1 MSSPVYRSGWPFV
14 KRDSSLLALPP
25 IFRLSIVLYAMRLF
39 LLACLFLSGTY
50 LATAQSPSPDPV
62 VDFLRTYPT
71 RSALYLIR
79 NDTVLISQR
88 PDQKMP
94 LASAVKTIIAIE
106 FAQQAAAG
114 KIDPNERIPLT
125 DVDLYYLPNTD
136 GGAHPA
142 WKQRLAQQNLISN
155 GTVPLLDVAKGMIMF
170 SSNANTEYLL
180 DRLGPKAVNANLKTL
195 KLPNHDQIYP
205 IVAAL
210 MLYSAAPADSAK
222 AAKAVR
228 SLSANAYAARC
239 QAIHEQLKNDRSGAY
254 KQGFIFPDMNLQKSW
269 SDRLP
274 GSTVREYASVM
285 QKIISRTYFPT
296 AVQTVLDSIMEWP
309 FVANPGN
316 KDVYKHLGMK
326 GGSTAFVL
334 TNAFYA
340 ETTKGNR
347 VAAAVFFNNLTA
359 AEFSLLSKEL
369 NNITIR
375 CISKAQS
382 AALAA
387 ALVK

>member
-1 MSSPVYRSGWPFV
+1 MRS
-14 KRDSSLLALPP
+14 
-25 IFRLSIVLYAMRLF
+25 F

-62 VDFLRTYPT
+62 LAFLRTNPT

-180 DRLGPKAVNANLKTL
+180 DRLGPRAVNANLKML

-205 IVAAL
+205 IVSAL
-210 MLYSAAPADSAK
+210 LLYSTTPADSAK
-222 AAKAVR
+222 TANVVR
-228 SLSANAYAARC
+228 SLSANAYATRC
-239 QAIHEQLKNDRSGAY
+239 QAIHEQLKKDQSGTY
-254 KQGFIFPDMNLQKSW
+254 KKGFIFPAMNLQKIW

-274 GSTVREYASVM
+274 GSTVQEYASVM
-285 QKIISRTYFPT
+285 QKINSRTYFPT

-347 VAAAVFFNNLTA
+347 VAAAVFFNNLTD
-359 AEFSLLSKEL
+359 AEFKLLSSEL
-369 NNITIR
+369 NNVTIR

-382 AALAA
+382 GSLAA
-387 ALVK
+387 ALAN